1 MNLPIPPGMK
11 WKDLPTHLSKDEYQA
26 MEILVDTFA
35 EEACELVEGLPEG
48 DVVRRIVLLPGT
60 PSRTV
65 EHVKAS
71 LIKLWDL
78 GLIRFYSNQE
88 ENRIGL
94 EIWLPTGTWKKV
106 FKRRLTDD

>member
-1 MNLPIPPGMK
+1 MNLPTPPEVK
-11 WKDLPTHLSKDEYQA
+11 WKDLPTRLPEDECRV
-26 MEILVDTFA
+26 MKILVDTFA
-35 EEACELVEGLPEG
+35 EEACELVEGFPEG
-48 DVVRRIVLLPGT
+48 DIVRQIVLLPGT
-60 PSRTV
+60 PSPTV
-65 EHVKAS
+65 EHVRAS